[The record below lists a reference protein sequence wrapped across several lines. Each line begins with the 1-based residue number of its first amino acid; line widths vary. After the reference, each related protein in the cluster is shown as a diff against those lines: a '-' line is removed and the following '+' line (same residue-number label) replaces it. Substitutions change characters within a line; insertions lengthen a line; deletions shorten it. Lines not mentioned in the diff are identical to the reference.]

1 VSFSEIADLLVA
13 AQDTLTA
20 AEHASGGTAA
30 RLRKDA
36 RLLLDQAGTLA
47 EGQPELVHPVH
58 GLGVIVGVTE
68 DCQLLVTFG
77 REPFTEQYTV
87 DEAKQWVL

>member
-1 VSFSEIADLLVA
+1 MSFSEIAYLLGT
-13 AQDTLTA
+13 AQDSLA
-20 AEHASGGTAA
+20 AAKLVSGGTAA

-47 EGQPELVHPVH
+47 QAQPELLHPVH
-58 GLGVIVGVTE
+58 GLGVIVGVTR

-77 REPFTEQYTV
+77 RDPFTEQYSI
-87 DEAKQWVL
+87 DEAKQWAL

>member
-1 VSFSEIADLLVA
+1 VSFSEIADLLAA
-13 AQDTLTA
+13 AQDSLTA
-20 AEHASGGTAA
+20 ADLMSGGTAA

-58 GLGVIVGVTE
+58 GLGVIVGVTK

-77 REPFTEQYTV
+77 RDPFREQYTV